1 MGVFSGFSMMVGWS
15 EVCYWH
21 LGDGEGLGMLNHPV
35 VGRLYIEE
43 LSDPEC
49 QENLLRNPVRGKN
62 VGIGIRIARVQIST
76 VSSVKQGL

>member
-1 MGVFSGFSMMVGWS
+1 MVGWS

-35 VGRLYIEE
+35 VGRVYIEG

-49 QENLLRNPVRGKN
+49 QEHLLRNPARGKN
-62 VGIGIRIARVQIST
+62 VGTEIRITWVQISV
-76 VSSVKQGL
+76 VSSVK

>member
-1 MGVFSGFSMMVGWS
+1 MGVFSGFTVMVGWS

-35 VGRLYIEE
+35 VGRVYIEE

-49 QENLLRNPVRGKN
+49 QEHLLRNPARGKN
-62 VGIGIRIARVQIST
+62 VGTEIRITWVQISV
-76 VSSVKQGL
+76 VSSVK